1 MDEIILKLPE
11 LLSKI
16 SQTGVIG
23 LILSGLFL
31 VVVVWAMLKYN
42 SLKNAAAENATN
54 KDRADNQASNPVQNA
69 NAESD
74 AAKAESDIERMI
86 KNGDSPHS

>member
-11 LLSKI
+11 LLSNMAK
-16 SQTGVIG
+16 SGYAVLIG
-23 LILSGLFL
+23 AALLLI
-31 VVVVWAMLKYN
+31 VVVWASLKYN

-54 KDRADNQASNPVQNA
+54 KDRSDQQASNPVQNA
-69 NAESD
+69 KAEKD

-86 KNGDSPHS
+86 KDGNSPNG